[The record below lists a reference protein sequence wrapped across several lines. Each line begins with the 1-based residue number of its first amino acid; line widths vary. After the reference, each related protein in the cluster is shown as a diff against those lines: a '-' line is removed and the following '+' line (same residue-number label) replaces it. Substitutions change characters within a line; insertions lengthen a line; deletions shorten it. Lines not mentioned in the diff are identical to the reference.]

1 MMRRLI
7 LADLPI
13 DVVRGKQRVEEGS
26 RQARVDPLVDDA
38 MIAILVA
45 GKAVRQEGSP
55 VLELLIG
62 DDDEWPAMTGRAVSF
77 ELVEKL

>member
-1 MMRRLI
+1 
-7 LADLPI
+7 
-13 DVVRGKQRVEEGS
+13 VVDGT
-26 RQARVDPLVDDA
+26 

-45 GKAVRQEGSP
+45 RKAVRQEGSP
-55 VLELLIG
+55 VFELLVG